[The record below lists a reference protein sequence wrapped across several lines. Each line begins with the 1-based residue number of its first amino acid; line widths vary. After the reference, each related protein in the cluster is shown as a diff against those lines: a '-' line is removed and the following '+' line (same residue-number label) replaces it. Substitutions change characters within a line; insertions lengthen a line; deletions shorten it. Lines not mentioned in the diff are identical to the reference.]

1 VAVRRPELVVAAAL
15 VLSLP
20 FLPSV
25 LDGALSP
32 AAAIM
37 RFAIALVLC
46 WALAAVVERVVGTY
60 ARQARHAEI
69 TRLLDEARARFGE
82 YDANQPTGQP
92 ATQPTVHP
100 AGHPP
105 GRDAPPPVGGRPRS

>member
-1 VAVRRPELVVAAAL
+1 MGVRRPELVVAAAL

-32 AAAIM
+32 AAGLV

-46 WALAAVVERVVGTY
+46 WALAAVVERVVDMY
-60 ARQARHAEI
+60 ARQARQAEI
-69 TRLLDEARARFGE
+69 TRLLDEARARFGDYE
-82 YDANQPTGQP
+82 
-92 ATQPTVHP
+92 
-100 AGHPP
+100 P
-105 GRDAPPPVGGRPRS
+105 GRAAGQSSGGDASPPVGGQPRS

>member
-1 VAVRRPELVVAAAL
+1 MGVRRPELVVAAAL

-32 AAAIM
+32 AAGIV

-46 WALAAVVERVVGTY
+46 WALAAVVERVVDMY
-60 ARQARHAEI
+60 ARQARQAEI
-69 TRLLDEARARFGE
+69 TRLLDEARTRFGV
-82 YDANQPTGQP
+82 YDPGP
-92 ATQPTVHP
+92 AAGPP
-100 AGHPP
+100 AGGDPSPP
-105 GRDAPPPVGGRPRS
+105 AVGPPRT

>member
-1 VAVRRPELVVAAAL
+1 MGVRRPELVVAAAL

-32 AAAIM
+32 AAGLV

-46 WALAAVVERVVGTY
+46 WGLAAVIERVVATY
-60 ARQARHAEI
+60 ARQARQAEI
-69 TRLLDEARARFGE
+69 TRLLDEARARFGD
-82 YDANQPTGQP
+82 YAPGPASGPSPGGDPSPPIGGQP
-92 ATQPTVHP
+92 
-100 AGHPP
+100 
-105 GRDAPPPVGGRPRS
+105 RS